1 MGLAT
6 SQHYVC
12 SGSEHIW
19 TYHLIFLCF
28 STSSLEDIR
37 GNPAGGLWHLSTY
50 WPCLYARNPGWPQR
64 GSLLSAFLFAA
75 RRLRSHPRLGRS
87 RGPMP
92 DLWGWREQ
100 LRVRGGTF
108 QQLASRGRYVIK
120 RIQCS
125 SHHFLFWEPLPQS
138 FFPSHRTISAVL
150 ISLVGGERAV

>member
-1 MGLAT
+1 MSALDQNTSGLTIWYFCVARRVAWKTLEVIPRAASDT
-6 SQHYVC
+6 SQL
-12 SGSEHIW
+12 
-19 TYHLIFLCF
+19 TDRA
-28 STSSLEDIR
+28 SS
-37 GNPAGGLWHLSTY
+37 PVT
-50 WPCLYARNPGWPQR
+50 PGDPR

-75 RRLRSHPRLGRS
+75 RRLRSHPRLGRA

-125 SHHFLFWEPLPQS
+125 SHRFLYWEPLPQR
-138 FFPSHRTISAVL
+138 FFLRIEPFFFAVL
-150 ISLVGGERAV
+150 ISLVGGEGAV